1 MYVDQMVVI
10 IITIN
15 ENGAILLAMQE
26 EIDLV
31 WVSRQLGF
39 QNLLLNKKMSTFQKN
54 SWLGILSK
62 VISKNVDGFDG

>member
-39 QNLLLNKKMSTFQKN
+39 QNLLLNKKNVNFPKKQLAGN
-54 SWLGILSK
+54 SE
-62 VISKNVDGFDG
+62 